1 MSDIQDTIEAMTD
14 LVKAK
19 PGKPQAYELN
29 PYSTEYSAHYSSALL
44 GDQHQGTTGALSYA
58 TLRALARVP
67 LISGIIQTRVSQVAE
82 FARPQ
87 PDRHSAGFVIRLRD
101 QSTELTD
108 EHREEVKAVTE
119 WILKCGDS
127 RIVGHQTF
135 EGFLRAITRDSLTLD
150 QCCFEVIHKGGR
162 PAAFKAVDSATIRR
176 AAPTEA
182 EIKAGQRDPK
192 KTAFVQ
198 VLDHRVVAE
207 FDADQM
213 AFGIRRPR
221 SEITSNGYGYPEIE
235 EAAPT
240 IIDMVRA
247 KAYNSANFT
256 HGLHLSG
263 ILAIKSKMS
272 PALFRAFRRE
282 FYSMLQGGNG
292 AKKTPIIQLDPEAKE
307 EVQSVNMT
315 NSNSDMEYSSW
326 LNFLIKEVCALYQM
340 DPAELGYV
348 FGNEGQSS
356 ALNQG
361 GPAQRI
367 EYSKEKGLR
376 PLLRALETWLNR
388 WLIAPL
394 APHLELS
401 FVGLDAESES
411 QRLDAISK
419 KVNSYMTVNEAR
431 AAFDLEPLDNPVAD
445 MLLNPSY
452 INAAQMAAAGDE
464 GEEDEGEE
472 IPGLIPPGA
481 EPEDTDDD
489 IEIDE
494 EFGA

>member
-1 MSDIQDTIEAMTD
+1 MSDIQETIEALTD

-29 PYSTEYSAHYSSALL
+29 PYSTDHSAHYSSALL

-67 LISGIIQTRVSQVAE
+67 LISGIVQTRISQVAS

-101 QSTELTD
+101 QTTELTD
-108 EHREEVKAVTE
+108 EHREEVKAVTS
-119 WILKCGDS
+119 WLMTCGDA
-127 RIVGHQTF
+127 RVVGYQNF
-135 EGFLRAITRDSLTLD
+135 ESFLRAITRDSLTLD
-150 QCCFEVIHKGGR
+150 QCCFEIVHKGGR
-162 PAAFKAVDSATIRR
+162 PVAFKAVDSATIRR
-176 AAPTEA
+176 SAPTEA

-192 KTAFVQ
+192 KTAYVQ
-198 VLDHRVVAE
+198 VLDNRIVAE

-221 SEITSNGYGYPEIE
+221 SDLSSNGYGYPEIE

-282 FYSMLQGGNG
+282 FYSMLQGGSG

-340 DPAELGYV
+340 DPAEIGYV

-361 GPAQRI
+361 GPGQRI
-367 EYSKEKGLR
+367 EYSKETGLR

-388 WLIAPL
+388 WIITPL

-401 FVGLDAESES
+401 FVGLDVESET

-445 MLLNPSY
+445 MLLNSSY
-452 INAAQMAAAGDE
+452 INAAQMAGAE
-464 GEEDEGEE
+464 GEEGEGDGEE
-472 IPGLIPPGA
+472 IPGLIPA
-481 EPEDTDDD
+481 DTDTDTDDD

-494 EFGA
+494 EFGQ